1 MKFPILARFSLD
13 SKIKPANLKGNQP
26 CILIGRTD
34 AKAKLPILR
43 LPDGKSQLIGKD
55 PDSGTD

>member
-34 AKAKLPILR
+34 AKAEAPVLWS
-43 LPDGKSQLIGKD
+43 PDMNG
-55 PDSGTD
+55 